1 MNSVVEINAES
12 CGISVSKG
20 FLLVSC
26 ASREEK
32 IPLSEIEALIIN
44 ARAAT
49 ITNRALARLAE
60 EGVVVVHNGP
70 NSQPVALTLPCAAN
84 VYRKQRVES
93 QIACSLPLKK
103 NLWRQV
109 VKAKI
114 LNQAKVLELAGKNS
128 LDLQTLVGKV
138 LSGDSGNSEAV
149 AARIYW
155 QRLFGAKF
163 RRKPELPGINGHLNY
178 GYAILRASLCRA
190 IAAAGLIPEL
200 GIHHQNMM
208 NPFCL
213 ADDLLEPFR
222 PFCDLMVWNWRLPLN
237 AILQTKEKQSLAA
250 LLNLGLI
257 HENTATRLRHCLT
270 RCVEQLI
277 RSLETKKPLLIFPEI
292 SAQTLEKMKTGE
304 PGAKSDS

>member
-1 MNSVVEINAES
+1 
-12 CGISVSKG
+12 
-20 FLLVSC
+20 
-26 ASREEK
+26 
-32 IPLSEIEALIIN
+32 
-44 ARAAT
+44 
-49 ITNRALARLAE
+49 
-60 EGVVVVHNGP
+60 
-70 NSQPVALTLPCAAN
+70 
-84 VYRKQRVES
+84 
-93 QIACSLPLKK
+93 
-103 NLWRQV
+103 
-109 VKAKI
+109 
-114 LNQAKVLELAGKNS
+114 
-128 LDLQTLVGKV
+128 
-138 LSGDSGNSEAV
+138 
-149 AARIYW
+149 
-155 QRLFGAKF
+155 
-163 RRKPELPGINGHLNY
+163 
-178 GYAILRASLCRA
+178 
-190 IAAAGLIPEL
+190 
-200 GIHHQNMM
+200 MM